1 MEVGGEVEIPTNSR
15 LLPRLEARWLIALL
29 AVAAAFV
36 VMVMWHPWSRGSDA
50 PVVSATGIPYSMGEC
65 HTYPEPVGAAGYNHV
80 ATSESDPLLVG
91 ADVASSVELGDGRHL
106 WVFGDTSRIIGGD
119 VGLVARNSMIMA
131 GPGCRAVV
139 AAQGGGPVIPDRA
152 DGVGYWP
159 MSMLVEHANGVSTV
173 RVMSQRVRGGE
184 VNFAF
189 TNLGPAI
196 ATFLIPDGEAP
207 YYQGVVDLGPDNP
220 SKTQPTWGAASAAD
234 STGWWYLYATSNPDQ
249 PLVFGW
255 GVRVA
260 RVRPAMILDRATWRY
275 WTGAAWS
282 TSEKEAS
289 EVIAPAGGVSQ
300 TFSVFVHAG
309 QWYAVSK
316 LDGDLGSNL
325 AVWPAASPH
334 GPFGKPVTVGLIP
347 NTTDPS
353 VLRYM
358 PLAHPEVIQARPNT
372 VVVSVSRNTED
383 LALLLK
389 YPLLYRP
396 YFLDIPL
403 PPVPSA
409 TRLDLGPPATS

>member
-1 MEVGGEVEIPTNSR
+1 MVGGDVEIPTNSR
-15 LLPRLEARWLIALL
+15 LLPRLEVRWLIALL
-29 AVAAAFV
+29 AAAAAFV
-36 VMVMWHPWSRGSDA
+36 AIVFWHPWSRGSDS
-50 PVVSATGIPYSMGEC
+50 PSAAVAGVPYSVGSC
-65 HTYPEPVGAAGYNHV
+65 HTYPEPVGAAGYNRV

-91 ADVASSVELGDGRHL
+91 ADVAASRELGDGRHL
-106 WVFGDTSRIIGGD
+106 WVFGDTSRIIAGD
-119 VGLVARNSMIMA
+119 VGLVARNSMIIA
-131 GPGCRAVV
+131 APGCRAVV
-139 AAQGGGPVIPDRA
+139 AAPGGGPVIPDRA

-159 MSMLVEHANGVSTV
+159 MSMLVEHANGASTV
-173 RVMSQRVRGGE
+173 RVLAQRVRGGE

-196 ATFLIPDGEAP
+196 ATFVIPDGQAP
-207 YYQGVVDLGPDNP
+207 YYRGVVDLGPDNT
-220 SKTQPTWGAASAAD
+220 SKSQPTWGAASASD
-234 STGWWYLYATSNPDQ
+234 PDGWWYLYATSNPDQ

-260 RVRPAMILDRATWRY
+260 RVRPATILDRTTWQF
-275 WTGAAWS
+275 WTGSQWS
-282 TSEKEAS
+282 SSENSAT

-300 TFSVFVHAG
+300 TFSVFAQAG
-309 QWYAVSK
+309 RWYAVSK
-316 LDGDLGSNL
+316 RDGDLGSNL

-358 PLAHPEVIQARPNT
+358 PLAHPEVIQAKPNT

-383 LALLLK
+383 LALLVK

-396 YFLDIPL
+396 YFVDITL
-403 PPVPSA
+403 PPVRTE
-409 TRLDLGPPATS
+409 TRLDLGPPATSQ